1 MLTVFS
7 ISRTA
12 VLILLGDGLPSS
24 VDCPHVL
31 AEGTMTRWA
40 QVEALISTCEYLLPL
55 LDLCHQHKSR
65 PGIVC
70 WRGLR
75 KPLVEKCQ
83 MVLGEAIPDR

>member
-1 MLTVFS
+1 MS
-7 ISRTA
+7 HIYKRWYDHDP
-12 VLILLGDGLPSS
+12 VLLEVINLLQNYQNELK
-24 VDCPHVL
+24 
-31 AEGTMTRWA
+31 A
-40 QVEALISTCEYLLPL
+40 QAEALISTREYLLPL

-75 KPLVEKCQ
+75 KPLMGKCQ